1 MRTTKEYLDILRD
14 YKADKAVKYDIV
26 GIGIFGSTA
35 RGEQTKD
42 SDVDIYVDLGT
53 PDIFNMVH
61 IKEDL
66 ENLFGCTVDI
76 VRIRDELDAMLRK
89 NIMEEGIYA

>member
-1 MRTTKEYLDILRD
+1 MKTTKECLDILRD
-14 YKADKAVKYDIV
+14 YKEYNAAKYDIV
-26 GIGIFGSTA
+26 GIGIFGSMA

-66 ENLFGCTVDI
+66 ENLLGCTVDI
-76 VRIRDELDAMLRK
+76 VRMRDDMDAMLRK